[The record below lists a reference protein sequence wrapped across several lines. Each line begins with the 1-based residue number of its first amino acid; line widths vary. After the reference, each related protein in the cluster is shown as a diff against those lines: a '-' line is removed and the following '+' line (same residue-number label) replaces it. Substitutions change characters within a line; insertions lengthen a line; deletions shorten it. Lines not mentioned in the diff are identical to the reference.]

1 MVRGWALAAG
11 LAASAGAPSSPRW
24 GGTLPFLPHGFY
36 TDTFVDN
43 DLLLKQKTDGFSA
56 AMPWQNTPKGKDNAT
71 WATLEA
77 WLTRCDRVGV
87 RVVWDLSHY
96 VGFGIVRH
104 GPPLHSPH
112 PTPAGVETAG
122 QPAG

>member
-11 LAASAGAPSSPRW
+11 LAAAAGAASSPRW
-24 GGTLPFLPHGFY
+24 GGALPFLPHGFY
-36 TDTFVDN
+36 TDSFVDN
-43 DLLLKQKTDGFSA
+43 DLLLKQHSSEGFSA

-71 WATLEA
+71 WATMEA

-87 RVVWDLSHY
+87 RLVWDLSHY

-104 GPPLHSPH
+104 GPAMPH
-112 PTPAGVETAG
+112 PTAAR
-122 QPAG
+122 